1 MTSDDRIFI
10 TGGTGFVGTEI
21 QKALKGHQ
29 LQILVRKGDV
39 GPRNPD
45 ATYVTGDVTDAA
57 SLKGTMEGCKT
68 VIHLVAIITEEGG
81 ATFDKVI
88 REGTENA
95 VAEAKRAGVE
105 HFILMS
111 ALGVRNDPNYPYFYA
126 KYRAEEAVK
135 QSGIPYTIFRPSI
148 IFGPKDG
155 FINQLADLVR
165 GAPVVPIAG
174 TGRSLFQ
181 PVSVSEVARSFV
193 WAVDN
198 TASYG
203 QTYELGGPDVLSY
216 DDIIDIIQKQI
227 GTSKKKAHLPAG
239 LVGGVVALSSPLPKK
254 LRPPVTKDQLKM
266 LDIDNCTDYVRHR
279 GTRWTPATSIAGWDR
294 IPDRKIAHRLDTPLP
309 GLDSSPM
316 MP

>member
-21 QKALKGHQ
+21 QKTLKGRK
-29 LQILVRKGDV
+29 LQVLVRKGDV

-68 VIHLVAIITEEGG
+68 VIHLVAIITESDG

-88 REGTENA
+88 RQGTENA

-111 ALGVRNDPNYPYFYA
+111 AMGVRNDPAYPYFFA
-126 KYRAEEAVK
+126 KYRGEQAVK
-135 QSGIPYTIFRPSI
+135 ESGIPYTIFRPSI

-165 GAPVVPIAG
+165 SAPVVPIAG
-174 TGRSLFQ
+174 SGKSLFQ
-181 PVSVSEVARSFV
+181 PVSLSEVARSFA
-193 WAVDN
+193 WAIDN
-198 TASYG
+198 PESYG
-203 QTYELGGPDVLSY
+203 QTYELGGPDILSY
-216 DDIIDIIQKQI
+216 NDIIDIIQKQI
-227 GTSKKKAHLPAG
+227 GTSKKKVHIPAG
-239 LVGGVVALSSPLPKK
+239 LVGGVVALSSPLPKN
-254 LRPPVTKDQLKM
+254 LRPTGDERPAQDA
-266 LDIDNCTDYVRHR
+266 RHR
-279 GTRWTPATSIAGWDR
+279 
-294 IPDRKIAHRLDTPLP
+294 
-309 GLDSSPM
+309 
-316 MP
+316 

>member
-21 QKALKGHQ
+21 QKTLKGRN
-29 LQILVRKGDV
+29 LQVLVRKGDV

-45 ATYVTGDVTDAA
+45 ATYVTGDITDAA

-68 VIHLVAIITEEGG
+68 VIHLVAIITESDGT
-81 ATFDKVI
+81 TFDKVI
-88 REGTENA
+88 RQGTENA

-111 ALGVRNDPNYPYFYA
+111 ALGVRNDPAYPYFFA
-126 KYRAEEAVK
+126 KHRGEQAVK
-135 QSGIPYTIFRPSI
+135 ESGIPYTIFRPSI
-148 IFGPKDG
+148 IFGPNDG

-165 GAPVVPIAG
+165 SAPVVPIAG
-174 TGRSLFQ
+174 SGKSLFQ
-181 PVSVSEVARSFV
+181 PVNVSEVARSFV

-198 TASYG
+198 PESYG
-203 QTYELGGPDVLSY
+203 QTYELGGPDILSY

-227 GTSKKKAHLPAG
+227 GTSKKKVHIPAG
-239 LVGGVVALSSPLPKK
+239 FVSGVVALSSPLPKN

-266 LDIDNCTDYVRHR
+266 LDIDNCTDSS
-279 GTRWTPATSIAGWDR
+279 ATAELAGR
-294 IPDRKIAHRLDTPLP
+294 PQLRLQDGIGYLTTK
-309 GLDSSPM
+309 
-316 MP
+316 